1 MIRRLVCGLLL
12 WTCAWALAQPAP
24 PALPT
29 PLPLPVR
36 DALDDPRFASV
47 GDTRSINDG
56 VVTALAQDEQGFL
69 WVGTTV
75 GLVRHDGYQLRP
87 FPVGEAMAAP
97 GARPVGGGTRFVRA
111 LLAAPGGVLWAGLE
125 GEGLARLDLASQ
137 RWTLYRPDA
146 SRPGALAHGTVRA
159 LAREADGTLWVG
171 TTGGGLHSL
180 APGAE
185 QFVHHR
191 RANGALPD
199 DRVQSLRVDRQG
211 TLWVGTWRGLVRKL
225 RGSPRFEPV
234 FSDAGGD
241 TLAGRQVSMLG
252 EGPDGRLWVGTR
264 EGDLALIDPASGQ
277 GRWLERAAATAE
289 AGGGGAIAAGPGGSA
304 SFVVAN
310 EREVWIGRDRGLDL
324 RDAGTGAL
332 HKRLQRSLNKPWG
345 LAGHNVVALLR
356 DASGQIWVGSY
367 GGGLQRHSPSAGLW
381 VRRGEG
387 PPGSAFEEGDVRSLH
402 QLSHGATRGE
412 VWAGTPAGALIVFDD
427 QLRLR
432 QQILPGSDGARQF
445 AGGLVGAIT
454 QAADGTVWV
463 GSDSGIYAFGSDHRL
478 RHRHSTGTGRT
489 RRLLAAADG
498 SLWAGTQDGVY
509 RLAPGGSR
517 FERLV
522 RSDGQPLTGNVNALV
537 QDHDGSLW
545 VGGNAGL
552 FRVPAGELRLQPQA
566 TGTAGGLRSPVVLG
580 LLVDRQGRLWVDTSA
595 GLHRRVD
602 GAGQA
607 AGFEPVA
614 GDGAS
619 FGANLLDDEQGR
631 IWSHQNVYD
640 PRDGRLQEL
649 GAADGVDI
657 GTGWFRAHARLA
669 DGRLL
674 FGGSTGV
681 LVVEPAQLRPW
692 THQPKVVV
700 SDLRIDGERQPLA
713 RLQPGL
719 VLQPGQRAF
728 SIEFAALDFTQPDRN
743 RYRYRLEGHD
753 ADWVATGAEFR
764 VAGYGNLAPGA
775 YRLQVQGSNRVGAW
789 SPQVLSIAVQVLPAW
804 WQTWWARAALLA
816 GGLAAVWALVRLRT
830 RMLERRQALLEAMVR
845 ERTAEHQ
852 ALSQELQRKSAAL
865 EASSFTDPLT
875 GLHNR
880 RFLSQHMAA
889 DAALVLRRHS
899 EPGAPLAATLPG
911 GLGDGPDIVFFLI
924 DIDHFKQVNDQ
935 HGHAAGDAVLLQV
948 CERLK
953 AAFREADYLVRWG
966 GEEFLVAARATS
978 RERAAELAERARL
991 AIAREPFVLDD
1002 GTRLHKTCSVGFAAY
1017 PLAPALP
1024 GALDW
1029 TATVDLADAALYVV
1043 KRDGRDGWLGLVRAE
1058 AGDAA
1063 ALRAAAALPLPQ
1075 WARQGGVQMLGSRGF
1090 TELAQARAIHPG
1102 STLELDTP

>member
-1 MIRRLVCGLLL
+1 M
-12 WTCAWALAQPAP
+12 
-24 PALPT
+24 
-29 PLPLPVR
+29 PVR
-36 DALDDPRFASV
+36 DALDDPRFVVV
-47 GDTRSINDG
+47 GDTHSINDG
-56 VVTALAQDEQGFL
+56 VVTALAQDDQGFL
-69 WVGTTV
+69 WIGTTV

-87 FPVGEAMAAP
+87 FPIGAPMGAP
-97 GARPVGGGTRFVRA
+97 GTRPSVGGTRFVRA
-111 LLAAPGGVLWAGLE
+111 LLAAPDGVLWAGLE

-137 RWTLYRPDA
+137 RWTLFRPDP

-180 APGAE
+180 APGAAE
-185 QFVHHR
+185 FVHHR
-191 RANGALPD
+191 RADGALPD

-225 RGSPRFEPV
+225 RGSRRFEPV

-241 TLAGRQVSMLG
+241 TLAERQVSMLG
-252 EGPDGRLWVGTR
+252 EGPDGRIWVGTR
-264 EGDLALIDPASGQ
+264 EGDLALITPSSGQ
-277 GRWLERAAATAE
+277 GQWLERAPAATE
-289 AGGGGAIAAGPGGSA
+289 AGVGPGGSA

-324 RDAGTGAL
+324 RDAISGAL
-332 HKRLQRSLNKPWG
+332 QKRLQRSLNKPWG

-356 DASGQIWVGSY
+356 DDSGQIWIGSY
-367 GGGLQRHSPSAGLW
+367 GGGLQRHIPSAGLW

-387 PPGSAFEEGDVRSLH
+387 PPGGAFEEGDVRSLH
-402 QLSHGATRGE
+402 QLAHGEARGE
-412 VWAGTPAGALIVFDD
+412 IWAGTPAGALIVLDD

-432 QQILPGSDGARQF
+432 RQILPGGDGARQF

-478 RHRHSTGTGRT
+478 RQRHSSGIGRT

-517 FERLV
+517 FERLL

-537 QDHDGSLW
+537 QDRDGSLW
-545 VGGNAGL
+545 IGANAGL
-552 FRVPAGELRLQPQA
+552 FRVPAGEQRLQPQA
-566 TGTAGGLRSPVVLG
+566 GAGKGAGGLLSQVVLG

-595 GLHRRVD
+595 GLHRRIGD
-602 GAGQA
+602 AGQTPR
-607 AGFEPVA
+607 FEAVSQ
-614 GDGAS
+614 DGTS
-619 FGANLLDDEQGR
+619 FGANLLDDDQGR

-657 GTGWFRAHARLA
+657 GTGWFRAHAALA

-692 THQPKVVV
+692 THQPAVVV
-700 SDLRIDGERQPLA
+700 SDLRIDGERRPLA

-719 VLQPGQRAF
+719 VLQPGERAF
-728 SIEFAALDFTQPDRN
+728 SIEFAALDFTQPERN

-764 VAGYGNLAPGA
+764 VAGYGNLAPGR
-775 YRLQVQGSNRVGAW
+775 YRLQVQGSNRVGTW
-789 SPQVLSIAVQVLPAW
+789 SPRLLNVDVQVLPAW
-804 WQTWWARAALLA
+804 WQTWWARAAGLA
-816 GGLAAVWALVRLRT
+816 AALAAVWALVRLRT

-845 ERTAEHQ
+845 ERTAEHE

-865 EASSFTDPLT
+865 EASSLTDPLT

-880 RFLSQHMAA
+880 RFLSQHMAG
-889 DAALVLRRHS
+889 DAALVMRRHS
-899 EPGAPLAATLPG
+899 EAGGPLAATLPG

-1002 GTRLHKTCSVGFAAY
+1002 GTRLYKTCSVGFAAY
-1017 PLAPALP
+1017 PLAPELP

-1043 KRDGRDGWLGLVRAE
+1043 KRGGRDGWLGLLRAE
-1058 AGDAA
+1058 LPTGGEATAGATAAAA
-1063 ALRAAAALPLPQ
+1063 ALRRAASAPLANWAAD
-1075 WARQGGVQMLGSRGF
+1075 GGVQLLGSRGF
-1090 TELAQARAIHPG
+1090 AEVPQAHIAAPG
-1102 STLELDTP
+1102 STLAPHTP